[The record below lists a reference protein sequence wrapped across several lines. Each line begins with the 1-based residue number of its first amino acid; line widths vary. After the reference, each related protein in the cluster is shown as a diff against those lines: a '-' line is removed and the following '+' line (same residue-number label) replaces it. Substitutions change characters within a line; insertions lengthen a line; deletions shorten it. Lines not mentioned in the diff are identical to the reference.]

1 MTSQNTNG
9 SLETSVEIKVDDQN
23 IKRTSKIMAGITM
36 TPQVISRL
44 MTEIKDLIINPP
56 EDIIYIEQDDDTV
69 TEIHAQISGPGNV
82 NIIIYYHLYNLY
94 YEFFKYLFV
103 IILLF
108 VLYLS

>member
-1 MTSQNTNG
+1 
-9 SLETSVEIKVDDQN
+9 
-23 IKRTSKIMAGITM
+23 M

-82 NIIIYYHLYNLY
+82 KILTYYHLYNLY
-94 YEFFKYLFV
+94 YEFYKYTLF
-103 IILLF
+103 IF
-108 VLYLS
+108 YYLSYIFRS